1 MALRDDV
8 KKQKTKEV
16 REKRVDRQE
25 IKKATTVKR
34 DPPFLTLRVW
44 VNFILSSLQKDRG
57 RIPDNIGSKM
67 LISNNMYI
75 TRYYMNS
82 IVQVSSLSIDTPV
95 TFSSELLRYVRGKES
110 DAVIDFTFKN
120 ERLDI
125 NLKESGW
132 QTRIDTWQKIIDAT
146 VDPKNEWGVSEKD
159 KIMAVRCMYTIQKVK
174 EGHKLYKT
182 RMYITIRSKT
192 GSALTRAEKLVFE
205 YLNKVGAE
213 YHVLVGDVKQQLE
226 YISLLS
232 NCKNDVH
239 IDFVNYKIGDP
250 EIEGLG
256 DAASTVVLFLD
267 GIASVHS
274 KLCAYTQIVRY
285 TCNCPV
291 DLGRINYL
299 GIEEDSLKTNIM
311 KMERE
316 RMLPLV
322 ESVIKAIE
330 DRLNSISYCLEK
342 RIIMLLVVTYELGLY
357 EITATIA
364 ELLHISMVG

>member
-1 MALRDDV
+1 MRLKDDYEFESIIRSLEVALQIDGSTYDEKDVVKAIDTV
-8 KKQKTKEV
+8 KKRLT
-16 REKRVDRQE
+16 RQ
-25 IKKATTVKR
+25 
-34 DPPFLTLRVW
+34 
-44 VNFILSSLQKDRG
+44 
-57 RIPDNIGSKM
+57 
-67 LISNNMYI
+67 
-75 TRYYMNS
+75 
-82 IVQVSSLSIDTPV
+82 
-95 TFSSELLRYVRGKES
+95 YVY
-110 DAVIDFTFKN
+110 IDF
-120 ERLDI
+120 I
-125 NLKESGW
+125 
-132 QTRIDTWQKIIDAT
+132 
-146 VDPKNEWGVSEKD
+146 
-159 KIMAVRCMYTIQKVK
+159 
-174 EGHKLYKT
+174 
-182 RMYITIRSKT
+182 
-192 GSALTRAEKLVFE
+192 
-205 YLNKVGAE
+205 
-213 YHVLVGDVKQQLE
+213 
-226 YISLLS
+226 
-232 NCKNDVH
+232 
-239 IDFVNYKIGDP
+239 NYKIGDP

-291 DLGRINYL
+291 NLGRINYL